1 MTPIQSNSHKNT
13 AFKLSEQVK
22 ATLHAK
28 GYSFLFN
35 YSDYEYYKAQAKKAF
50 NKAQTIAELFIQDN
64 NTNESDFSEYVF

>member
-22 ATLHAK
+22 ATLHEK
-28 GYSFLFN
+28 GFSFLFN
-35 YSDYEYYKAQAKKAF
+35 YDDYKYYKAQAKKAF
-50 NKAQTIAELFIQDN
+50 NKAQAIAELFIQDN